1 MAGPLLAGL
10 WLLAINLA
18 ALAAFGV
25 DKRRARDGRRRLR
38 ERDLLLLALIG
49 GSGGAWLGR
58 GLFRH
63 KTRKPGFSLAL
74 ALVTAGQIAILLW
87 LVTRP

>member
-10 WLLAINLA
+10 WLIAINLA

-63 KTRKPGFSLAL
+63 KTRKAGFLLAL

-87 LVTRP
+87 LITRP